1 MGGVR
6 NTNLNINLSKLK
18 NVKSLIVEIDVLE
31 TDIIEKYPQVLET
44 LLQDNTNQQNIFF
57 TDNS

>member
-31 TDIIEKYPQVLET
+31 SDIIEKYPQVLET